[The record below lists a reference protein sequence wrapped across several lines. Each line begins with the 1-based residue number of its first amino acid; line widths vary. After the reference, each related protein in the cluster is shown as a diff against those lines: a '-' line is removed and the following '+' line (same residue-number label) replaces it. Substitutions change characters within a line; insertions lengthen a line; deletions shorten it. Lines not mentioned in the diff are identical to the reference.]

1 MAPPSDDPKDD
12 SDGPAGHLVTIEA
25 RIKTNEDAHALGDR
39 IRESIALI
47 AGRDS
52 LEEFRVKSMPLAPPK
67 KPH

>member
-1 MAPPSDDPKDD
+1 MAPNEDDDGATPS
-12 SDGPAGHLVTIEA
+12 HLVTIEA
-25 RIKTNEDAHALGDR
+25 RIKTDEDPHALGDR

-67 KPH
+67 KPR